1 MPWATRPRGTAANCR
16 RWTTSRS
23 RAATS
28 LSISAWQRC
37 AAAGAQPAQ
46 GTCSAHD
53 TSSGYTDTC
62 ESSWDAKG
70 GASFLA
76 DYDPDSATLKGAL
89 GGGGGGGGS
98 CNSPDR
104 GATLPLGATLAH
116 ARSLDDACATLRL
129 DSSREG
135 TLRIERAGEGE
146 GGAAHAAGHASLHAT
161 SGFNDALT
169 ATTKARNPI
178 PNLPEPYL

>member
-1 MPWATRPRGTAANCR
+1 MMATCEGT
-16 RWTTSRS
+16 
-23 RAATS
+23 
-28 LSISAWQRC
+28 LSNQRTQRC

-46 GTCSAHD
+46 GTCSARY
-53 TSSGYTDTC
+53 TSSGYSDTC
-62 ESSWDAKG
+62 GSSWDAKG
-70 GASFLA
+70 GA
-76 DYDPDSATLKGAL
+76 P

-116 ARSLDDACATLRL
+116 ASSLDDACATLRL
-129 DSSREG
+129 DSSRDG

-169 ATTKARNPI
+169 ATTKARNPN
-178 PNLPEPYL
+178 PNLP